1 MIPSW
6 RKRKALERKRRD
18 QGLPIIAEPYRD
30 DGYLAYCPNCGH
42 RLDRVGHRFACGDDD
57 FLDEI
62 VEERAAK
69 SPSFLRM
76 VEDGDGEIVVSDDCP
91 LSDDELRSMNRG
103 GGRFRGGG
111 EPPSDS

>member
-6 RKRKALERKRRD
+6 RKRKKLERQERQRSMDDYPKRKDGTRGSHRKALERKRRD
-18 QGLPIIAEPYRD
+18 
-30 DGYLAYCPNCGH
+30 H
-42 RLDRVGHRFACGDDD
+42 D

-111 EPPSDS
+111 EPPERS

>member
-76 VEDGDGEIVVSDDCP
+76 VEDGE
-91 LSDDELRSMNRG
+91 
-103 GGRFRGGG
+103 
-111 EPPSDS
+111 

>member
-6 RKRKALERKRRD
+6 RKRKALERKRRNH
-18 QGLPIIAEPYRD
+18 GAYRD
-30 DGYLAYCPNCGH
+30 DGYPAYCPNCGH
-42 RLDRVGHRFACGDDD
+42 RLDRVGHRFACGDHD

-76 VEDGDGEIVVSDDCP
+76 VEDGTGEIVVSDDCP

-111 EPPSDS
+111 EPLSDS